1 MQTGAKLYVT
11 SAGGPFVKFTAKP
24 GSCRAERTVL
34 SDTQRRFFSF
44 CSQNF
49 VVTTCRP
56 RSLITRFTTSFF
68 FFGVSSVLGSS
79 RKQMGAEKQK
89 GGEEKKEE
97 GR

>member
-1 MQTGAKLYVT
+1 M
-11 SAGGPFVKFTAKP
+11 
-24 GSCRAERTVL
+24 L
-34 SDTQRRFFSF
+34 SDTQGRFFSF